1 MSLIVQTERPH
12 GRPCIVVLLYLS
24 ICLIGSLLLLRA
36 LSITPHVEAV
46 VEQRADYDHQTTPTD
61 DQVGVQQPLAAKL
74 RPMNGTWSSARPP
87 GSLYAKAL
95 DKWSRLS
102 SVTKSTSQSAT
113 VVVMIVTIGR
123 SVTGSEWFHRTIGA
137 KFANGR
143 WIVYLG
149 VSALMAHRE
158 LTVFPLPKFLDVMSK
173 QSFKLLAGTVV
184 NFVVCFA
191 LDRGG
196 RVLTNRRNEVPEQ
209 EENERE
215 QEENEGYVLYDVN
228 DQANEAAS
236 QDLGPQEASE
246 RDGETGSIDQGSTNN
261 HVQSQDF
268 EAPQDRMNP
277 RDGLAKARL
286 TMAKLTIETDS
297 LVAET
302 QKLKAAQEASERG
315 LKIQQAKNDTL
326 NAWNKRHREI
336 ADRRNNKRQETQE
349 ENEREQEEKERKE
362 RENKLEE
369 MENILANFQLEIEG
383 LKEQLEKQKK
393 EIEAR
398 ANDKPKGLKEQI
410 EKQKKEIEARAQDN
424 PKGLKEQIDGE
435 TGSIDQDEETG
446 VGDTEINVVTSDPN
460 QIP

>member
-1 MSLIVQTERPH
+1 
-12 GRPCIVVLLYLS
+12 
-24 ICLIGSLLLLRA
+24 
-36 LSITPHVEAV
+36 
-46 VEQRADYDHQTTPTD
+46 
-61 DQVGVQQPLAAKL
+61 
-74 RPMNGTWSSARPP
+74 
-87 GSLYAKAL
+87 
-95 DKWSRLS
+95 
-102 SVTKSTSQSAT
+102 
-113 VVVMIVTIGR
+113 
-123 SVTGSEWFHRTIGA
+123 
-137 KFANGR
+137 
-143 WIVYLG
+143 
-149 VSALMAHRE
+149 
-158 LTVFPLPKFLDVMSK
+158 
-173 QSFKLLAGTVV
+173 
-184 NFVVCFA
+184 
-191 LDRGG
+191 
-196 RVLTNRRNEVPEQ
+196 
-209 EENERE
+209 
-215 QEENEGYVLYDVN
+215 
-228 DQANEAAS
+228 
-236 QDLGPQEASE
+236 
-246 RDGETGSIDQGSTNN
+246 
-261 HVQSQDF
+261 
-268 EAPQDRMNP
+268 MNP

>member
-196 RVLTNRRNEVPEQ
+196 RVLTNRRNEVPGIQ
-209 EENERE
+209 HTSENF
-215 QEENEGYVLYDVN
+215 
-228 DQANEAAS
+228 S
-236 QDLGPQEASE
+236 
-246 RDGETGSIDQGSTNN
+246 
-261 HVQSQDF
+261 
-268 EAPQDRMNP
+268 
-277 RDGLAKARL
+277 
-286 TMAKLTIETDS
+286 
-297 LVAET
+297 
-302 QKLKAAQEASERG
+302 
-315 LKIQQAKNDTL
+315 
-326 NAWNKRHREI
+326 
-336 ADRRNNKRQETQE
+336 
-349 ENEREQEEKERKE
+349 
-362 RENKLEE
+362 
-369 MENILANFQLEIEG
+369 
-383 LKEQLEKQKK
+383 
-393 EIEAR
+393 
-398 ANDKPKGLKEQI
+398 
-410 EKQKKEIEARAQDN
+410 
-424 PKGLKEQIDGE
+424 
-435 TGSIDQDEETG
+435 
-446 VGDTEINVVTSDPN
+446 
-460 QIP
+460 